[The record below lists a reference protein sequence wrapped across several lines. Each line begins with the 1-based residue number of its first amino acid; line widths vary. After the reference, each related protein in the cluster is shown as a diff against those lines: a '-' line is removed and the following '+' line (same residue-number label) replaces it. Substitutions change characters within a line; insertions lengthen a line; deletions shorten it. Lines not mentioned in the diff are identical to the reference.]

1 MRKTTSVNKSKPRAN
16 TIAAN
21 RKNLNSSNQNSI
33 LNYVDSKPSS
43 SSSNCRIT
51 RQNKRQTYCD
61 NSDENIKQQEN
72 SRQTKNAKFEAEQFL
87 EIDRCFKTVEAGRR
101 NDAEKLIPDSLED
114 LASDNEE
121 DKKLGELGREI
132 DCLISSDHVKRLH
145 ADNELF
151 IEFNYFTFE
160 IVGSFGK
167 VFSIKTPENARRV
180 SKIYKNNCF
189 QLIFFSSLNSTL
201 RSALLECFHSLAV
214 SDGIEISFDNFV
226 TVFCYVFQTKPSNL
240 KINNSDDLIEN
251 MYTLMEEEK
260 PVENAKDVWTILHEN
275 IYSFFDC
282 FIFINFTHWNNQ
294 QLISLFCLLC
304 RIYFDKQIINCRY
317 LISNAFKLLI
327 KQLFSADVDRLNSI
341 LNEFLNKKLL
351 ECVDGNIGRTF
362 ELFTL
367 FAQFE
372 QFTEHKLSTFRSIL
386 HSISSTNLTKKSN
399 PSLDNVISILPCV
412 VKKLKLNKNYTDLYF
427 IYTRF
432 VDELTIDKNLLQHEK
447 EKSLEMAEHYFREAS
462 LYLNKRNIN
471 DKMIDMWSRS
481 LHRIREVLQN
491 MRNNATTLNNLTDFK
506 VLQKQQ
512 KWQPTTINITSD
524 SIWSTSSDEE
534 GEENNK

>member
-1 MRKTTSVNKSKPRAN
+1 MRKTTSVNKTKPRAN
-16 TIAAN
+16 TIAN

-33 LNYVDSKPSS
+33 LNYVNSKPSS
-43 SSSNCRIT
+43 SSSNSRIT

-61 NSDENIKQQEN
+61 NSDENIKQEN

-132 DCLISSDHVKRLH
+132 DCLVSSDHL
-145 ADNELF
+145 
-151 IEFNYFTFE
+151 
-160 IVGSFGK
+160 
-167 VFSIKTPENARRV
+167 
-180 SKIYKNNCF
+180 
-189 QLIFFSSLNSTL
+189 
-201 RSALLECFHSLAV
+201 
-214 SDGIEISFDNFV
+214 SFDNFV

-240 KINNSDDLIEN
+240 KINHSDDLIEI

-260 PVENAKDVWTILHEN
+260 PVENAKDIWTILHEN

-282 FIFINFTHWNNQ
+282 FVFINFTHWNNQ

-317 LISNAFKLLI
+317 LISNSFKLLI

-351 ECVDGNIGRTF
+351 QCVDENIGRTF

-372 QFTEHKLSTFRSIL
+372 
-386 HSISSTNLTKKSN
+386 
-399 PSLDNVISILPCV
+399 
-412 VKKLKLNKNYTDLYF
+412 
-427 IYTRF
+427 
-432 VDELTIDKNLLQHEK
+432 
-447 EKSLEMAEHYFREAS
+447 
-462 LYLNKRNIN
+462 NKRNIN

-506 VLQKQQ
+506 LLEKQQ
-512 KWQPTTINITSD
+512 KWQPKIINITSD
-524 SIWSTSSDEE
+524 SIWSTSSDDED
-534 GEENNK
+534 GEDK

>member
-21 RKNLNSSNQNSI
+21 RKNLISSNQNSI
-33 LNYVDSKPSS
+33 LNYVDSNPSS

-61 NSDENIKQQEN
+61 NSDENIKQEN

-132 DCLISSDHVKRLH
+132 DCLVSSDHVKRLH

-167 VFSIKTPENARRV
+167 VFSIKNPENVRRI
-180 SKIYKNNCF
+180 SKINKNNCF

-201 RSALLECFHSLAV
+201 RSALLECFHSLAI

-240 KINNSDDLIEN
+240 KINHSDDLIER

-317 LISNAFKLLI
+317 LISNSFKLLI

-351 ECVDGNIGRTF
+351 QCVDENIGRTF

-372 QFTEHKLSTFRSIL
+372 QFNQHKLSTFRSIL
-386 HSISSTNLTKKSN
+386 HSISSTNLNKNSN
-399 PSLDNVISILPCV
+399 PSLDQIISILPSA

-432 VDELTIDKNLLQHEK
+432 VDEITIDKNLLQNEK
-447 EKSLEMAEHYFREAS
+447 EKSLEMAEHYFRETS
-462 LYLNKRNIN
+462 LVLNKRNIN

-491 MRNNATTLNNLTDFK
+491 IRNNATTLNNLADFK
-506 VLQKQQ
+506 LLEKQQ
-512 KWQPTTINITSD
+512 KWQPKIINITSD

-534 GEENNK
+534 GEDNN

>member
-167 VFSIKTPENARRV
+167 VFSIKNPENVRRV

-201 RSALLECFHSLAV
+201 RSALLECFHSLAI

-317 LISNAFKLLI
+317 LISNSFKLLI

-372 QFTEHKLSTFRSIL
+372 QFNQHKLSTFRSIL
-386 HSISSTNLTKKSN
+386 HSFSSTNLTKKSN
-399 PSLDNVISILPCV
+399 PSMDQVISILPCV

-432 VDELTIDKNLLQHEK
+432 VDEITIDKNLLQHEK

-462 LYLNKRNIN
+462 LSLNKRNIN

-491 MRNNATTLNNLTDFK
+491 IRNNATTLNNLTDFK
-506 VLQKQQ
+506 VLEKQQ